1 MRGKLTESVRLLKE
15 LKEQKDS
22 AETEKQRDHQELLTV
37 RNELFRREQQEK
49 TAEKEQSTIHEKL
62 QRDRSSSSGVMGFQ
76 DFLQNSPRIQVEQHL
91 AASNTLKEIAELKTE
106 IIKLTTS
113 LRTIKVGQS
122 PPQKEKAQTDEK
134 EVDESMARDKSME
147 RKWWKNYHNNS
158 K

>member
-1 MRGKLTESVRLLKE
+1 
-15 LKEQKDS
+15 
-22 AETEKQRDHQELLTV
+22 
-37 RNELFRREQQEK
+37 
-49 TAEKEQSTIHEKL
+49 
-62 QRDRSSSSGVMGFQ
+62 MGFQ

-113 LRTIKVGQS
+113 LRTIKVGSS
-122 PPQKEKAQTDEK
+122 PPQKEKAHTDEK